1 MDFVGVPA
9 RVGHGDRLHHVDGQ
23 LTGPSFGPIFRVC
36 VRSSTRFAEPPFF
49 FSQRDEI
56 IVRIAEGADPTRI
69 LGKHKYKSILKAG
82 WPYDPS
88 PVSCVFVYNYQSNGD
103 PSDRAYTRNFCFFFN
118 NPCVYESIN
127 ASVDNWRE
135 HVPSDV
141 DAPPP
146 DHFRNPY
153 PTPTWVV
160 RPSYLSDLT
169 LSLPGTLPRSPR
181 CSPEPLEGTRGY
193 TRREGAK
200 PEPDRSFRM
209 CCVYCPQYTPSRG
222 CRDAR

>member
-1 MDFVGVPA
+1 M
-9 RVGHGDRLHHVDGQ
+9 
-23 LTGPSFGPIFRVC
+23 
-36 VRSSTRFAEPPFF
+36 

-103 PSDRAYTRNFCFFFN
+103 PSDRAYTYPHFAFFSFDN
-118 NPCVYESIN
+118 TCAHESII
-127 ASVDNWRE
+127 SPVDNWRE

-141 DAPPP
+141 DAPP

-160 RPSYLSDLT
+160 RPSYL
-169 LSLPGTLPRSPR
+169 
-181 CSPEPLEGTRGY
+181 
-193 TRREGAK
+193 
-200 PEPDRSFRM
+200 
-209 CCVYCPQYTPSRG
+209 
-222 CRDAR
+222 